1 MRRWGWLAAALLVSA
16 TAVAWA
22 GCSSGETR
30 VVVAAGT
37 TLVDGRLLER
47 VTDDYE
53 AVRPGVVVS
62 VVGAPS
68 ARALAL
74 ARAGS
79 ADVTVTHDPERE
91 ERFIDE
97 GGVAVAAEV
106 FRSRFILAGPE
117 EASRSLEGL
126 DASEA
131 LELIAEQGHAFVTRA
146 DGSGTYQRERGLWQQ
161 AGVDPSGGDWY
172 IETRQGM
179 GLTLQ
184 VAAQRGAF
192 VLVEW
197 SVFLTAAEAVD
208 LVDAAVNPVGLE
220 NPYRAMAV
228 SGSPVEEASV
238 DFVMWL
244 QSPAGRESVMRAN
257 RQLYGVEVFAP

>member
-1 MRRWGWLAAALLVSA
+1 M
-16 TAVAWA
+16 
-22 GCSSGETR
+22 
-30 VVVAAGT
+30 
-37 TLVDGRLLER
+37 
-47 VTDDYE
+47 
-53 AVRPGVVVS
+53 
-62 VVGAPS
+62 
-68 ARALAL
+68 
-74 ARAGS
+74 
-79 ADVTVTHDPERE
+79 DPC
-91 ERFIDE
+91 
-97 GGVAVAAEV
+97 
-106 FRSRFILAGPE
+106 
-117 EASRSLEGL
+117 
-126 DASEA
+126 
-131 LELIAEQGHAFVTRA
+131 
-146 DGSGTYQRERGLWQQ
+146 
-161 AGVDPSGGDWY
+161 GGDWY